1 MNSKFVFLLF
11 YACSMAVFAADNTME
26 KGLTLKQ
33 VMIRV
38 LENHPRFKVA
48 DYEAQAM
55 AARLRQAS
63 LAPAD
68 RININMEDF
77 AGIGNVKDVR
87 NIEATL
93 SLSRTLELGNK
104 AAMRGKVVEQEA
116 LVRLNQRE
124 IDRMDLLSEAARRFV
139 QVAADQERLRIAEDA
154 IALIRLTE
162 KAVEDHIRVGKTPI
176 AERQRITVD
185 LANYEL
191 DLAHKRYEMENSR
204 LQLATLW
211 NDRQPD
217 FADVEADIFHLE
229 PLPDFSE
236 LTGFLERNPD
246 LIHHIRAEHLA
257 RAKIR
262 LAESKRKPDLD
273 LSVGLRYLGKGD
285 DLAFVLSASVPLGS
299 SNRARHHI
307 EEAEALSRINPL
319 DLEQQRMEL
328 YAMLFEIYQELK
340 YARNAV
346 DTLLNK
352 IIPATEKMLDAYEKG
367 FQTGR
372 YSLLEL
378 IQIQHLLRNA
388 RSRSVDMAGNYHGYR
403 IEIDRLTS
411 AKFSQW

>member
-1 MNSKFVFLLF
+1 
-11 YACSMAVFAADNTME
+11 MAVFAADNTME
-26 KGLTLKQ
+26 EGLTLKQ

-38 LENHPRFKVA
+38 LENHPRFKIA

-68 RININMEDF
+68 RINISMEDF

-116 LVRLNQRE
+116 LVRLNQNE
-124 IDRMDLLSEAARRFV
+124 IDRMDLLAEAARRFV

-176 AERQRITVD
+176 AERQRITID
-185 LANYEL
+185 IANYEL
-191 DLAHKRYEMENSR
+191 DLDHKRYEMENSR

-211 NDRQPD
+211 NDKQPD
-217 FADVEADIFHLE
+217 FADVEADIFHLD

-236 LTGFLERNPD
+236 LAGFLDRNPD

-257 RAKIR
+257 RAKVR

-273 LSVGLRYLGKGD
+273 LSAGLRYLGKGD
-285 DLAFVLSASVPLGS
+285 DLAFILSASVPLGAG
-299 SNRARHHI
+299 NRARHHI

-319 DLEQQRMEL
+319 NLEQQRMEL
-328 YAMLFEIYQELK
+328 HATLFEIYQELK

-352 IIPATEKMLDAYEKG
+352 IIPATESMLVAYEKG